1 MSSCPLLNT
10 IIMSV
15 RRLQAL
21 IPLSSCLDS
30 RSHYSACPKREGHE
44 EVELGEEWL
53 LAHFFYATE
62 KPDRFARRPRAPTKR
77 RAKKG
82 EASR

>member
-1 MSSCPLLNT
+1 MPST
-10 IIMSV
+10 V
-15 RRLQAL
+15 R
-21 IPLSSCLDS
+21 PNF
-30 RSHYSACPKREGHE
+30 RSHYSMCPKREGHE

-53 LAHFFYATE
+53 LAHFFYASD

-82 EASR
+82 KASR